1 MKWAG
6 INPAP
11 TQSGLIDLVG
21 AGLIPA
27 RTQSGLIDHV
37 GAGLIP
43 ARIFHKKT
51 RGANTPGFIFL
62 DI

>member
-11 TQSGLIDLVG
+11 TQSGLID
-21 AGLIPA
+21 P
-27 RTQSGLIDHV
+27 V